1 MNQPLV
7 SVIVPIFNVEKYIER
22 CVRSI
27 FEQTYENLEI
37 ILVNDCSPDR
47 SVAEL
52 QKVLEEYP
60 DRVGLTR
67 IINHERNLGLAGAR
81 LTGLQASTGKY
92 VLNIDSDDYID
103 REMIPKM
110 VSLAEKENADITIC
124 DFMYVYSAKYEHI
137 HVNPPLNPL
146 KCMEAVLVG
155 TVHSSVCNKLI
166 RRSLFVDNNI
176 YFIVGLNM
184 FEDLSVMFRLL
195 YFAKKIAYV
204 DKPYYKYNLCNG
216 QSLTKNSY
224 SEKSQKNMVQIVEL
238 CQSFSTQNHC
248 QKEILQ
254 AIRYLQTRIYCTI
267 ALKGNW
273 RVYCVDSCFQSM
285 NIEDIVN
292 HPFMSG
298 VEKIAG
304 KFMLKKKFKKLVTFR
319 SLVDIVRLIRRA
331 VRELLSRHTSE
342 RNSI

>member
-1 MNQPLV
+1 MNQPVV
-7 SVIVPIFNVEKYIER
+7 SVVVPIFKVEKYIER
-22 CVRSI
+22 CARTI
-27 FEQTYENLEI
+27 FEQIYENLEI
-37 ILVNDCSPDR
+37 IFVNDCSPDR
-47 SVAEL
+47 SVAVL

-67 IINHERNLGLAGAR
+67 IINHERNLGSAGAR

-124 DFMYVYSAKYEHI
+124 DFMYVYSDKYEHI

-166 RRSLFVDNNI
+166 QRSLFVDNNI

-184 FEDLSVMFRLL
+184 NEDLSVMFRLL

-216 QSLTKNSY
+216 QSFTKNSY

-254 AIRYLQTRIYCTI
+254 AIRYLQAWTYCTI

-273 RVYCVDSCFQSM
+273 RVYGLELCFQKM
-285 NIEDIVN
+285 FIGDIVN
-292 HPFMSG
+292 HPFMSRA
-298 VEKIAG
+298 EKIAG
-304 KFMLKKKFKKLVTFR
+304 ELMLKNKYYCLVTFR
-319 SLVDIVRLIRRA
+319 IIVNIAKRIRT
-331 VRELLSRHTSE
+331 VRFFR
-342 RNSI
+342 